1 MEEVLRKVAM
11 IPKLSVILMGE
22 LLWHLLIN
30 EEPFGFPLDLKQY
43 TIHYLRTY

>member
-22 LLWHLLIN
+22 LLWHLLIIV
-30 EEPFGFPLDLKQY
+30 GA
-43 TIHYLRTY
+43 I